1 LAGFTFADLT
11 IFDIGTGAVRINY
24 GTDVLIVQEG
34 AGPLDASDFTAS
46 DFIFV

>member
-1 LAGFTFADLT
+1 VTFADLT

-24 GTDVLIVQEG
+24 STDVLILQENG
-34 AGPLDASDFTAS
+34 GPVDAVDIDAS